1 MVLFFILCAYTYTKG
16 EVCMLYANDE
26 IFNIGYNAELD
37 RLEIKNKR
45 KNNKL
50 RKIFNENKLITTLMI
65 LFVAF
70 SVMNCVLIYTFM
82 ELLKNI

>member
-1 MVLFFILCAYTYTKG
+1 
-16 EVCMLYANDE
+16 MLYANDE